1 MAGCWTLPVCLLV
14 AVVIG
19 AHERRPV
26 TAALTAGW
34 IATAP
39 LSALGAAAWLGICFP
54 YHPLPLRR
62 RWAARR
68 RWRAMWL
75 RWAVLVLLPYAV
87 VPFLAGVLTLPSV
100 LVWHALAPAAGD
112 RISDQRFALG
122 LLTGAAVAAVAWPA
136 GQRYGARLATRRR
149 HRLTA
154 YLSDPE
160 RG

>member
-34 IATAP
+34 
-39 LSALGAAAWLGICFP
+39 
-54 YHPLPLRR
+54 
-62 RWAARR
+62 
-68 RWRAMWL
+68 
-75 RWAVLVLLPYAV
+75 AV